1 MGETRVNL
9 KHLLEDIRDSY
20 PFPQEEAI
28 IIELIA
34 NALDA
39 GASQIRFAIDQKRR
53 TMSILDN
60 GKGMTDRDL
69 EEYHDIAASTKIR
82 GEGIGFAGL
91 GVKLSLL
98 IAEEVITETKS
109 QGFHKGTCWKL
120 ESAQRAPWTYINPP
134 GLVFSSTGTVVS
146 IVLRSN
152 DSELLNPG
160 FVQRVIQT
168 HFYPILDHEFMDRIL
183 KSVYKDGVTFFV
195 NEQKIELPQH
205 EKTDQNSLFLVQIGR
220 ERKPVGIG
228 FLRKSNE
235 ELSEEERGIAIAT
248 YGKIIKRGW
257 DWIGIAP
264 RNPMKL
270 TGIVEIPKLSEIL
283 TINKADFLKDAG
295 SLQKYYR
302 YRKAIQEAIEPILRN
317 FGEISGTRERPE
329 KDLRPLE
336 KEINRVFENML
347 NDFPELNPL
356 FGRKRKGEPV
366 TGTIADPDAPEIGT
380 ITEGLDIMTGTQ
392 GGGGEGAGI
401 EATQGNMPGER
412 IEPGPPKTEAGRQ
425 HEGSRKRPGLMIGF
439 EDNENRQE
447 LGWLM
452 ESTVWINK
460 GHPAYRRVINS
471 DAENYHIVLSVAWVL
486 SGYLEG
492 EKSAQAFIDRF
503 LSKWGSRI

>member
-1 MGETRVNL
+1 
-9 KHLLEDIRDSY
+9 
-20 PFPQEEAI
+20 
-28 IIELIA
+28 
-34 NALDA
+34 
-39 GASQIRFAIDQKRR
+39 
-53 TMSILDN
+53 
-60 GKGMTDRDL
+60 
-69 EEYHDIAASTKIR
+69 
-82 GEGIGFAGL
+82 
-91 GVKLSLL
+91 
-98 IAEEVITETKS
+98 
-109 QGFHKGTCWKL
+109 
-120 ESAQRAPWTYINPP
+120 
-134 GLVFSSTGTVVS
+134 
-146 IVLRSN
+146 
-152 DSELLNPG
+152 
-160 FVQRVIQT
+160 
-168 HFYPILDHEFMDRIL
+168 
-183 KSVYKDGVTFFV
+183 
-195 NEQKIELPQH
+195 
-205 EKTDQNSLFLVQIGR
+205 
-220 ERKPVGIG
+220 
-228 FLRKSNE
+228 
-235 ELSEEERGIAIAT
+235 
-248 YGKIIKRGW
+248 
-257 DWIGIAP
+257 
-264 RNPMKL
+264 MKL

-302 YRKAIQEAIEPILRN
+302 YRKAIQEAIEPILRD
-317 FGEISGTRERPE
+317 FGEISEARERPK

-336 KEINRVFENML
+336 KELERVLENML

>member
-34 NALDA
+34 NALDS
-39 GASQIRFAIDQKRR
+39 GASQIRFAIDKERR

-69 EEYHDIAASTKIR
+69 EQYHDIAASTKIR
-82 GEGIGFAGL
+82 GKGIGFAGL

-120 ESAQRAPWTYINPP
+120 ENSQRAPWTYIAPP
-134 GLVFSSTGTVVS
+134 GLVSSSTGTAVS

-168 HFYPILDHEFMDRIL
+168 HFYPILDDDFMVKIL
-183 KSVYKDGVTFFV
+183 KFVYKDGVTFFV
-195 NEQKIELPQH
+195 NDHKIELPQH
-205 EKTDQNSLFLVQIGR
+205 EETDQNSLFLVQIGR
-220 ERKPVGIG
+220 GREPVGIG
-228 FLRKSNE
+228 FLRKSNK

-248 YGKIIKRGW
+248 YGKVIKRGW

-270 TGIVEIPKLSEIL
+270 TGIVEIPNLSEIL

-302 YRKAIQEAIEPILRN
+302 YRKAIQEAIEPILRD
-317 FGEISGTRERPE
+317 FGEISEARERPK

-336 KEINRVFENML
+336 KELERVLENML

-366 TGTIADPDAPEIGT
+366 TGTIADPDAPDIGT

-392 GGGGEGAGI
+392 GGGGEGAGV
-401 EATQGNMPGER
+401 EAMPGNMPGER
-412 IEPGPPKTEAGRQ
+412 IEPGLPKTDAGRQ
-425 HEGSRKRPGLMIGF
+425 YEGSRKRPGLMIGF
-439 EDNENRQE
+439 EDNENREE

-460 GHPAYRRVINS
+460 GHPTYRRVINS

-492 EKSAQAFIDRF
+492 EKSSQAFINRF
-503 LSKWGSRI
+503 LSNWGSRI